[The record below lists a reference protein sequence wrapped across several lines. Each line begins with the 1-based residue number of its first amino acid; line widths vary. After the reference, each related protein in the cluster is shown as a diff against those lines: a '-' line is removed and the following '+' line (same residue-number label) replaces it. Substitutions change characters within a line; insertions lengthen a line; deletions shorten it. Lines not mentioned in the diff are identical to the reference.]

1 MNSLFPYPAGSFSWS
16 IALGGLIAITLVIV
30 ATILLH
36 RTVARWENRRFRK
49 GLEKSYDKL

>member
-1 MNSLFPYPAGSFSWS
+1 MNSPFLYPAGSFSWT
-16 IALGGLIAITLVIV
+16 IALGGVVAVVLIVV
-30 ATILLH
+30 ATVLLH

>member
-1 MNSLFPYPAGSFSWS
+1 MNSPFLYPAGSFSWT
-16 IALGGLIAITLVIV
+16 IALGGLAAVALIVV
-30 ATILLH
+30 ATVLLH